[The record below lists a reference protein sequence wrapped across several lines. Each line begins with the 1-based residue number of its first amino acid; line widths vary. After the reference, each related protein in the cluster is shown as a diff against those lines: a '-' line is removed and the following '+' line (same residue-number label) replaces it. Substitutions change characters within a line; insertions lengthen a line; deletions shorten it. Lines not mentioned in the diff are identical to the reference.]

1 MVKIFTYSEENRYM
15 TFEITDISD
24 IELLSK
30 LLDRIF
36 ENVFIDWIFLF
47 EELHDKIE
55 DGITNKRIKIV
66 ERGLNNRYIIVSVHN
81 EDIVAIMQS

>member
-1 MVKIFTYSEENRYM
+1 MVKIFTYNEENRYM
-15 TFEITDISD
+15 TFEMTDISD

-55 DGITNKRIKIV
+55 DGITNKRIKII

-81 EDIVAIMQS
+81 EDIIAIMQS

>member
-30 LLDRIF
+30 LLDRVF